1 MWPSEAA
8 EATADLAEARTAAQE
23 YAARFGEPDPDE
35 QAEMRAQMA
44 EAGVGMPESPE
55 EAAARRAA
63 LARLL
68 GLSDEMPAG

>member
-8 EATADLAEARTAAQE
+8 EATADLAEARAAAQE
-23 YAARFGEPDPDE
+23 YAARFGEPDPE
-35 QAEMRAQMA
+35 ELAQIRAKMA
-44 EAGVGMPESPE
+44 EAGVGMLESPE
-55 EAAARRAA
+55 EVAARRAA